1 MLFGN
6 LLKTVLILTL
16 AYLTISYITIAVHF
30 LHPLPMTFG
39 LLLAS
44 IASPA
49 RATLDDATYNLVVAS
64 RPAIGDIVFVR
75 IGGPIF
81 SRVAIT
87 TGSWTSHVGIIVDRQ
102 NGDWIVAESGIP
114 FVRKTALRKF
124 LDRSENQEFSIRRL
138 RTEPTAAQERA
149 MLVFADTQM
158 GKVYSLGFN
167 LTSKNTF
174 CSKFVHDVV
183 YAGTH
188 QSIGEVETF
197 DHLLHSNPDT
207 PLSFWRVWFF
217 GFIPWQR
224 TTITPASELTSPLLK
239 PVIQNNV

>member
-1 MLFGN
+1 
-6 LLKTVLILTL
+6 VQ
-16 AYLTISYITIAVHF
+16 F
-30 LHPLPMTFG
+30 LHPLPITIG

-44 IASPA
+44 IAPTA
-49 RATLDDATYNLVVAS
+49 RATLDEATYNSVVAS
-64 RPAIGDIVFVR
+64 KLAIGDIVFIR
-75 IGGPIF
+75 IGGPVF

-87 TGSWTSHVGIIVDRQ
+87 TRSWTSHVGIIVDRQ
-102 NGDWIVAESGIP
+102 NSDWLVAESGIP
-114 FVRKTALRKF
+114 FVRKTPLRRF

-138 RTEPTAAQERA
+138 KTEPNAAQERV
-149 MLVFADTQM
+149 MLDFANAQI

-167 LTSKNTF
+167 LESKDTF

-224 TTITPASELTSPLLK
+224 TTITPASELVSPLLK
-239 PVIQNNV
+239 PVIQNHV